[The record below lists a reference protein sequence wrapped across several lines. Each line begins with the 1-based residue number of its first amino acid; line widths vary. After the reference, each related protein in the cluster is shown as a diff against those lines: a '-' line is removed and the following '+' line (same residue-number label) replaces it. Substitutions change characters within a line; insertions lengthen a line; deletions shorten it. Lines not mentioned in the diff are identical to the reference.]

1 MLPDFYLQVIWI
13 TVLAVSAYIAVVFMA
28 AKFFNRPELVAYARI
43 EAHQL
48 FISAVILVS
57 ALGAWHFSNQMMEA
71 LTGYGIEVAP
81 IRFLERV
88 INEGI
93 LPVYVKLVRMEV
105 LLTYFSAIEY
115 RMGPGVW
122 NFIIRAVP
130 GLDPMISVVRMLIFS
145 YTALY
150 GTFSFL
156 VIIVSMVPGLLYP
169 FVLPAGI
176 VLRFFPP
183 TRDAGVYLI
192 ALALA
197 FQTIFPILYVLNF
210 VALSQMWVD
219 HGWVKDDPGT
229 YDEYTP
235 NIENTNYF
243 EDIHVTAGKAT
254 TLADQYFFSWLPLP
268 LPLSFPMLLPF
279 IDRVAQLSVVGL
291 VLPALVFM
299 LTLAMVTATTKFV
312 TGKG

>member
-1 MLPDFYLQVIWI
+1 MLPDFYLQVIGI
-13 TVLAVSAYIAVVFMA
+13 TIAAIAAYIAVVFMA
-28 AKFFNRPELVAYARI
+28 SKALGRPQLTAYARI

-48 FISAVILVS
+48 FISGVILVA
-57 ALGAWHFSNQMMEA
+57 ALGAWHFSNMMMEN
-71 LTGYGIEVAP
+71 LTGFGLEDAP
-81 IRFLERV
+81 LRLLDRV

-122 NFIIRAVP
+122 NFITRAVP
-130 GLDPMISVVRMLIFS
+130 GLDPLISVVRMLIFS

-150 GTFSFL
+150 GTFSVF
-156 VIIVSMVPGLLYP
+156 VIIFTIVPGLLYP
-169 FVLPAGI
+169 FILPAGI

-197 FQTIFPILYVLNF
+197 FQTLFPILYVLNF
-210 VALSQMWVD
+210 VALSEMWVG
-219 HGWVKDDPGT
+219 HGWVDDAPDR

-235 NIENTNYF
+235 NIEDTNYF
-243 EDIHVTAGKAT
+243 EDINAAVGASTAISS
-254 TLADQYFFSWLPLP
+254 DFSTWIPMLQLF
-268 LPLSFPMLLPF
+268 SFPMLLPF
-279 IDRVAQLSVVGL
+279 LDRVAQLSLVGL

-299 LTLAMVTATTKFV
+299 LVLSMISAVTKFI